1 MHVPCECN
9 FSRAAAVHRK
19 AFKVGS
25 YWEVSTACGC
35 LPKLK
40 FVIITGFTS
49 EAGYAHWWRIQYMQV
64 ACRCHFS
71 RAAVVHRTGFIKVSL
86 YWKVDT
92 ASGGSPE
99 FKLVVTTSFR
109 SEAEHPHGCRI
120 RALQVLCKCRL
131 SRAAAVHR
139 KAFKVS
145 LYWAVDTASG
155 GSPKF
160 KHVVTTRFS
169 SEAEHPYGC
178 RIRAMHVRATVD
190 CLVLLRYASVYAGKR
205 PALKLGAAPKA
216 DAGLG
221 SKTRHPSSFHFKTP
235 GKGSF

>member
-1 MHVPCECN
+1 
-9 FSRAAAVHRK
+9 
-19 AFKVGS
+19 
-25 YWEVSTACGC
+25 
-35 LPKLK
+35 
-40 FVIITGFTS
+40 
-49 EAGYAHWWRIQYMQV
+49 MQV

-155 GSPKF
+155 AFAKIQTRRHDKF
-160 KHVVTTRFS
+160 QLRSGTSVWLSDPRHARSCNCRLSRAAALRIRICWKTASTQTWGG
-169 SEAEHPYGC
+169 AEGGC
-178 RIRAMHVRATVD
+178 RFR
-190 CLVLLRYASVYAGKR
+190 LQ
-205 PALKLGAAPKA
+205 
-216 DAGLG
+216 
-221 SKTRHPSSFHFKTP
+221 TRHPSSFHFKTP